1 MTESEQARWNTESAA
16 LLALSE
22 MHGVSYWSLYK
33 AAQKRVRFRE
43 IITSQSLGHFESQLG
58 VKLNRAPYHLN
69 ETNWPSF
76 RDGLISAART
86 LLIHY
91 HAQGYKIL
99 HHGSPDYPKKLEE
112 LENPPFWLFTQGNT
126 NLLNA
131 KCVGIVGTREPSQI
145 GLFLTQAV
153 AAHFIK
159 TDYSIVSGLA
169 YGIDQAAHNASLLFN
184 IPTIA
189 VLGTGVNSNYPKNSD
204 LIRDKIIAGNGLII
218 TEYLPDQKPSKEN
231 FVRRNRI
238 QAALSDI
245 LVPVEWNLKSGTAHT
260 VKKASELKRKIL
272 CPILRDSEVS
282 EEIRYALSEYS
293 ATLLNT
299 PLANFKELENLLNT
313 KSNNKTQQLSLLEGD

>member
-33 AAQKRVRFRE
+33 VAQKRIRFRD
-43 IITSQSLGHFESQLG
+43 IITSPSLTQFESQLG
-58 VKLNRAPYHLN
+58 VKLHRAPYYLN
-69 ETNWPSF
+69 ENNWPEF
-76 RDGLISAART
+76 RDGLISAAKN

-91 HAQGYKIL
+91 HSKGYKIL
-99 HHGSPDYPKKLEE
+99 HYGAPNYPQKLSE
-112 LENPPFWLFTQGNT
+112 LENPPFWIFTQGNAS
-126 NLLNA
+126 LLNN
-131 KCVGIVGTREPSQI
+131 KCVGIVGTREPSHI
-145 GLFLTQAV
+145 GLFLTQYV
-153 AAHFIK
+153 AANFIN

-204 LIRDKIIAGNGLII
+204 IIREKIIEGNGLII
-218 TEYLPDQKPSKEN
+218 TEYLPNQKPSKEN

-260 VKKASELKRKIL
+260 VRKASELKRKIL
-272 CPILRDSEVS
+272 CPLLRDSKIS
-282 EEIRYALSEYS
+282 EEITYALNEYS
-293 ATLLNT
+293 AILLSA
-299 PLANFKELENLLNT
+299 PLASFKELESLLNT
-313 KSNNKTQQLSLLEGD
+313 QTNNKTQQLSLLEGD